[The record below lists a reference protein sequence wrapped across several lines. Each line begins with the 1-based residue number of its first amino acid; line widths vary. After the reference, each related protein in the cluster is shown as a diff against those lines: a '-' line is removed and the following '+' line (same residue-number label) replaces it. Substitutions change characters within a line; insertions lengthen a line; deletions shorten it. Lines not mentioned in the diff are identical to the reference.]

1 MSLSW
6 TAFAADMIGGVFAGL
21 TAMHLYGDH
30 AKWIDPLMP
39 WGDKHHD
46 KSVSKHT
53 QVCGT
58 TTHSLSHL
66 LFARSLTQ
74 SRTMTRVSAA
84 ILRYVVHSWSLT
96 SLLTHWLAHSLTHPS
111 THLYSCVH
119 VMCYLSKST
128 QFTCLLT
135 CYGSPVINLVLCIFL
150 CLCNPSPTM
159 INQSSARRSQ
169 MIVLAG

>member
-111 THLYSCVH
+111 THLYSCVYVTYVLPLKKH
-119 VMCYLSKST
+119 AIYLS
-128 QFTCLLT
+128 FNMLWLT
-135 CYGSPVINLVLCIFL
+135 CHK
-150 CLCNPSPTM
+150 PS
-159 INQSSARRSQ
+159 SLHLSVS
-169 MIVLAG
+169 V